1 MPCPLVPLPCL
12 SHLTD
17 SCSCALFR
25 VHSEFQ
31 PRPKKFDGRANPAPA
46 AAAPRGAPRAEKPAP
61 KPAQQKPARGPR
73 VQPVKKTA
81 EELEAEMDAYRAN
94 A

>member
-1 MPCPLVPLPCL
+1 
-12 SHLTD
+12 
-17 SCSCALFR
+17 LFR

-61 KPAQQKPARGPR
+61 KPAPY
-73 VQPVKKTA
+73 PV
-81 EELEAEMDAYRAN
+81 LEAFKGRKAAQYLDLTRLGAIRDQKEDSR
-94 A
+94 